1 MDLPLF
7 PLHTVLCPGIALP
20 LHVFEERYRLLVARC
35 LERREPFG
43 VVLIREGREV
53 GPLEGRIAR
62 VGTTAVIREAGHY
75 PDGRYDLVTVGEQ
88 RFTINA
94 LAPRTEP
101 YLVADV
107 RLLDEPIGD
116 GARARGLSERVSAR
130 FLRYLEALQPALV
143 GDEGPEVEIEIE
155 LGDDEDGDDFAAS
168 DASDP
173 SDAFEGGS
181 AASGFDPPGASSFGS
196 ALHAPDGDRRELLMS
211 AARRLVTPDDPT
223 ALSYV
228 LSGLVQVELPARQR
242 LLEARD
248 TETRLRR
255 LDELLGREIAYLDRH
270 LKPLVVNARSTESRL
285 N

>member
-1 MDLPLF
+1 MDVPLF

-20 LHVFEERYRLLVARC
+20 LHVFEERYRLLVDRC
-35 LERREPFG
+35 LERSEPFG
-43 VVLIREGREV
+43 VVLIRQGREV

-62 VGTTAVIREAGHY
+62 IGTTAVIREAGHY

-88 RFTINA
+88 RFRIEK
-94 LAPRTEP
+94 LAAANEP

-107 RLLDEPIGD
+107 RYLDEPIGD
-116 GARARGLSERVSAR
+116 GDTARGLSERVSGR
-130 FLRYLEALQPALV
+130 FLRYLEALQPALA
-143 GDEGPEVEIEIE
+143 DEDGPEIEIE
-155 LGDDEDGDDFAAS
+155 IEVHEEAGDAADPAAS
-168 DASDP
+168 LADA
-173 SDAFEGGS
+173 
-181 AASGFDPPGASSFGS
+181 AAAGHGA
-196 ALHAPDGDRRELLMS
+196 DGDRREVLMA

-242 LLEARD
+242 LLEAAD

-255 LDELLGREIAYLDRH
+255 LDELLNREIGYLGRN
-270 LKPLVVNARSTESRL
+270 LKPLVVDANATDTRR

>member
-35 LERREPFG
+35 LDRAEPFG
-43 VVLIREGREV
+43 VVLIRQGREV

-75 PDGRYDLVTVGEQ
+75 PDGRYDLVTVGDQ
-88 RFTINA
+88 RFHIES
-94 LAPRTEP
+94 LAAGDEP

-107 RLLDEPIGD
+107 SYLDEPIGD
-116 GARARGLSERVSAR
+116 GDTARGLSERVSRR
-130 FLRYLEALQPALV
+130 FLRYLEALQPALADDD
-143 GDEGPEVEIEIE
+143 GTEIEIE
-155 LGDDEDGDDFAAS
+155 IEMEDHSAEEAGVGS
-168 DASDP
+168 DAGAPD
-173 SDAFEGGS
+173 G
-181 AASGFDPPGASSFGS
+181 AAHGV
-196 ALHAPDGDRRELLMS
+196 DGDRREVLMA

-255 LDELLGREIAYLDRH
+255 LDELLGREIRYLGSQ
-270 LKPLVVNARSTESRL
+270 LKPLVVDARGAETRR

>member
-20 LHVFEERYRLLVARC
+20 LHVFEERYRLLVERC
-35 LERREPFG
+35 LERSEPFG
-43 VVLIREGREV
+43 VVLIRQGREV

-62 VGTTAVIREAGHY
+62 IGTTAVIREAGHY
-75 PDGRYDLVTVGEQ
+75 PDGRYDLVTVGDQ
-88 RFTINA
+88 RFRIER
-94 LAPRTEP
+94 LAAANEP

-107 RLLDEPIGD
+107 RYLDEPIGD
-116 GARARGLSERVSAR
+116 GDTARGLSERVSGR
-130 FLRYLEALQPALV
+130 FLRYLEALQPALA
-143 GDEGPEVEIEIE
+143 DEDGPEIEIE
-155 LGDDEDGDDFAAS
+155 IEVHDVAEDTPTDS
-168 DASDP
+168 DAGVDS
-173 SDAFEGGS
+173 
-181 AASGFDPPGASSFGS
+181 
-196 ALHAPDGDRRELLMS
+196 DRREVLMA

-228 LSGLVQVELPARQR
+228 LSGLVQVELSARQR

-255 LDELLGREIAYLDRH
+255 LDELLNREIGYLGRN
-270 LKPLVVNARSTESRL
+270 LKPLVVDPNGTDTRR

>member
-35 LERREPFG
+35 LERGEPFG
-43 VVLIREGREV
+43 VVLIRQGREV
-53 GPLEGRIAR
+53 GPPEGRIAR

-75 PDGRYDLVTVGEQ
+75 PDGRYDLVTVGDQ
-88 RFTINA
+88 RFHIES
-94 LAPRTEP
+94 LATADEP

-107 RLLDEPIGD
+107 SYLDEPIGD
-116 GARARGLSERVSAR
+116 GDTARGLSERVSRR
-130 FLRYLEALQPALV
+130 FLRYLEALQPALAD
-143 GDEGPEVEIEIE
+143 DEGPEIEFEIEFE
-155 LGDDEDGDDFAAS
+155 ARAADEAGVGS
-168 DASDP
+168 DA
-173 SDAFEGGS
+173 G
-181 AASGFDPPGASSFGS
+181 AAGAQGI
-196 ALHAPDGDRRELLMS
+196 DGDRREVLMA

-255 LDELLGREIAYLDRH
+255 LDALLGREIRYLGSH
-270 LKPLVVNARSTESRL
+270 LKPLVVDARGAETRR